1 VRDAF
6 INRLTHLAA
15 GNPRVFLITGDLG
28 FGVLAKFAAD
38 RPGQFLNAGVAES
51 NMTGLATGLA
61 LDGRIVFTYSI
72 GNFPTVRCLEHVR
85 NDAAYHEANVK
96 VVAVGGGFSYGPLGM
111 SHHATEDLAI
121 LRAIPGITVVSPGC
135 LWEVE
140 EATEALASTP
150 GTCYLR
156 LDKSSAGRTD
166 RPREHFQLGKV
177 RTLRSGRD
185 VTLLA
190 TGGILGATLEAA
202 DRLAAQGIEA
212 RVLSAHTIRPF
223 DAETVFQACRETAGI
238 ITVEEHVVDGGLG
251 GLVAETCLEGGV
263 VPRAFH
269 RIGLRAGF
277 ASVVG
282 SQEYLRARYGMD
294 AAAIVASA
302 AAMVRGVPQST
313 AASKVGLAR

>member
-1 VRDAF
+1 
-6 INRLTHLAA
+6 
-15 GNPRVFLITGDLG
+15 
-28 FGVLAKFAAD
+28 
-38 RPGQFLNAGVAES
+38 
-51 NMTGLATGLA
+51 
-61 LDGRIVFTYSI
+61 
-72 GNFPTVRCLEHVR
+72 LEQVR

-96 VVAVGGGFSYGPLGM
+96 VVAIGGGFSYGALGM

-140 EATEALASTP
+140 EATEALVQTP

-156 LDKSSAGRTD
+156 LDKSSAGRTN
-166 RPREHFQLGKV
+166 RPGESFQLGKI
-177 RTLRSGRD
+177 RTLRNGRD

-190 TGGILGATLEAA
+190 TGGILAVALQAANQLAA
-202 DRLAAQGIEA
+202 DGIQA

-223 DAETVFQACRETAGI
+223 DAETLFRACRETGGI

-251 GLVAETCLEGGV
+251 GLVAETCLEEGV
-263 VPRAFH
+263 VPQAFH
-269 RIGLRAGF
+269 RIGLRSGF

-294 AAAIVASA
+294 VPAIVSCAHE
-302 AAMVRGVPQST
+302 MVR
-313 AASKVGLAR
+313 KVGRLTKAGRLGLAR

>member
-1 VRDAF
+1 
-6 INRLTHLAA
+6 LT
-15 GNPRVFLITGDLG
+15 
-28 FGVLAKFAAD
+28 KFAAD
-38 RPGQFLNAGVAES
+38 CPTQFLNVGVAES
-51 NMTGLATGLA
+51 NMTGIATGLA
-61 LDGRIVFTYSI
+61 LEGRIVFTYSI
-72 GNFPTVRCLEHVR
+72 ANFPTLRCLEQVR
-85 NDAAYHEANVK
+85 NDAAYHKANVK
-96 VVAVGGGFSYGPLGM
+96 IVAIGGGFSYGVLGM

-140 EATEALASTP
+140 EATEALAGTP

-166 RPREHFQLGKV
+166 RPRERFQLGKI

-190 TGGILGATLEAA
+190 TGGILGVTLEAA
-202 DRLAAQGIEA
+202 DRLAADGIEA

-282 SQEYLRARYGMD
+282 SQEYLRAHYGMD
-294 AAAIVASA
+294 VAAIAASA
-302 AAMVRGVPQST
+302 SAMVRGVAQWTPDT
-313 AASKVGLAR
+313 KARLTQ